1 MGVFARTVGEWGGG
15 TAMAGKHTA
24 NTENGEEKV
33 RLSIETSSREYKKRI
48 GVAAFINMPVLV
60 SNNSSYSRKSQ
71 TQPAV
76 TPSSQP
82 WVLYIYMSHGH

>member
-1 MGVFARTVGEWGGG
+1 MLRGMLTGVFARTVGEWGGG
-15 TAMAGKHTA
+15 PAMAGKHTA

-60 SNNSSYSRKSQ
+60 TTLH
-71 TQPAV
+71 TQERV
-76 TPSSQP
+76 KHSQP
-82 WVLYIYMSHGH
+82 